1 MAGMKTL
8 SLLLLFLAVGCNRT
22 VPKPCPTARMPYQR
36 FIPVTQGPAGVPDMP
51 WAALV
56 ALDTKTGTLCRTV
69 EVEKL
74 PDRFANLPLCG
85 QIALDSP
92 D

>member
-1 MAGMKTL
+1 M
-8 SLLLLFLAVGCNRT
+8 
-22 VPKPCPTARMPYQR
+22 
-36 FIPVTQGPAGVPDMP
+36 PDMP

-85 QIALDSP
+85 QIAQDSP